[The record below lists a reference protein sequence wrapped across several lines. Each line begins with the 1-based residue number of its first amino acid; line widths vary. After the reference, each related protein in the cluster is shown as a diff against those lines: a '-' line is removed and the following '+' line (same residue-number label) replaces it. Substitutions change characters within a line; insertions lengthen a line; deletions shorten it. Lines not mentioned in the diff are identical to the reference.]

1 MPWFDHNAT
10 APLTPAARAAWL
22 RAQDEAWQNPSS
34 PARAGARV
42 RFRLETAREELAP
55 FLGSAPKRL
64 VFTSG
69 ATEGA
74 NAVLAHWARV
84 LPAAARVGVNPTE
97 HPCVLAAARAHFG
110 LERIAWLGLARDG
123 VVDDRALKA
132 LLATGGVA
140 AVAVMAANNETG
152 VIQPWTGIASLCR
165 AARAE
170 FLCDAT
176 QWLGKLPSS
185 GFGDADWVLGS
196 AHKFGGPKGVG
207 FLQIPAGAAGFH
219 AQLGGAQE
227 HDHRAGTENF
237 PGVAAMLAALAEAET
252 TKMPLE
258 TERLRW
264 RDAFE
269 RAVCAAVP
277 DTTVVAAG
285 AERLWNTVSLQMPFG
300 ENHRWVARL
309 DRRDFQVSTG
319 SACASAREGP
329 SHVLAALGLAPE
341 AARRV
346 VRVSAGWDTTEA
358 GWQELAAAFAA
369 VAPEVRPAA
378 NVVPG

>member
-10 APLTPAARAAWL
+10 APLVPAARAAWL
-22 RAQDEAWQNPSS
+22 HAQDGAWQNPSS
-34 PARAGARV
+34 PTRAAARV
-42 RFRLETAREELAP
+42 RLRLDAAREQLGQ
-55 FLGSAPKRL
+55 FLGASPERL

-74 NAVLAHWARV
+74 NAVLAHWGRV
-84 LPAAARVGVNPTE
+84 LPAAGLVAVNPTE

-110 LERIAWLGLARDG
+110 AERLVSLALTPEG
-123 VVDDRALKA
+123 VVGVGALQA
-132 LLATGGVA
+132 LLAAGRVS
-140 AVAVMAANNETG
+140 AVAVMAANHETG
-152 VIQPWTGIASLCR
+152 VLQPWPEIAALCR
-165 AARAE
+165 AARVE
-170 FLCDAT
+170 LLCDAT

-185 GFGDADWVLGS
+185 GLGEAGWVLGS

-207 FLQIPAGAAGFH
+207 LLQIPPAAGGFH

-237 PGVAAMLAALAEAET
+237 PGVAALLAALAEAET
-252 TKMPLE
+252 TKVLLE

-264 RDAFE
+264 RDQFE
-269 RAVCAAVP
+269 RAVIAAVP
-277 DTTVVAAG
+277 GTVVVAAG
-285 AERLWNTVSLQMPFG
+285 AGRLWNTVSLLLPFG

-319 SACASAREGP
+319 SACATAKAGP
-329 SHVLAALGLAPE
+329 SPVLAALGFAAE
-341 AARRV
+341 EARRV
-346 VRVSAGWDTTEA
+346 VRVSAGWATTA
-358 GWQELAAAFAA
+358 ADWQALAAAFAA

-378 NVVPG
+378 NVVPA

>member
-34 PARAGARV
+34 PTRAAARV
-42 RFRLETAREELAP
+42 RFRLEAAREELAP

-64 VFTSG
+64 IFTSG

-84 LPAAARVGVNPTE
+84 LPAAAGVALNPTE
-97 HPCVLAAARAHFG
+97 HPCVLEAARAHFG
-110 LERIAWLGLARDG
+110 AERLVWLRLTRDG
-123 VVDDRALKA
+123 VVDDGPLQS

-140 AVAVMAANNETG
+140 AVAVMAANHETG
-152 VIQPWTGIASLCR
+152 VLQPWAEIAALCR
-165 AARAE
+165 SARAE

-176 QWLGKLPSS
+176 QWLGKLPAS
-185 GFGDADWVLGS
+185 GLGDAGWVIGS

-207 FLQIPAGAAGFH
+207 LLQIPEAVASFH
-219 AQLGGAQE
+219 SQWGGAQE
-227 HDHRAGTENF
+227 HDRRAGTENF
-237 PGVAAMLAALAEAET
+237 PGVAAMVAALAEAET

-264 RDAFE
+264 RDQFE
-269 RAVCAAVP
+269 RAIGAAVP
-277 DTTVVAAG
+277 GTTVVAAG
-285 AERLWNTVSLQMPFG
+285 AERLWNTVSLLLPFG

-319 SACASAREGP
+319 SACATAKEGP
-329 SHVLAALGLAPE
+329 SPVLAALGLAPE
-341 AARRV
+341 LARRV

-358 GWQELAAAFAA
+358 GWHALATAFAA
-369 VAPEVRPAA
+369 VAPEVHPAA